1 MTLQQFV
8 DELKKLRPDTIL
20 YWDNFKQVKLE
31 NSTIVNHSKL
41 VFDFCSSGRKVSD
54 IIDELTREGNFI
66 RRNKSLLNC
75 FDCDIVQIH
84 MCVARDYD
92 IELSNIIVKDG
103 KFAELSWDYKTS
115 YLVKYPD

>member
-8 DELKKLRPDTIL
+8 DELKKLHPDTIL

-41 VFDFCSSGRKVSD
+41 VFDFSSVGRKVSD

-84 MCVARDYD
+84 MCVARDYN
-92 IELSNIIVKDG
+92 IELSNISVKEG
-103 KFAELSWDYKTS
+103 KVVELSWDYKTS

>member
-8 DELKKLRPDTIL
+8 DELKKLHPDTIL

-31 NSTIVNHSKL
+31 NSTIENHSKL
-41 VFDFCSSGRKVSD
+41 VFDFNSGGRKVSD
-54 IIDELTREGNFI
+54 IIDELTREDNFI

-84 MCVARDYD
+84 MCVARDYN
-92 IELSNIIVKDG
+92 IELSNISVKDG
-103 KFAELSWDYKTS
+103 KIAELSWDYKTS